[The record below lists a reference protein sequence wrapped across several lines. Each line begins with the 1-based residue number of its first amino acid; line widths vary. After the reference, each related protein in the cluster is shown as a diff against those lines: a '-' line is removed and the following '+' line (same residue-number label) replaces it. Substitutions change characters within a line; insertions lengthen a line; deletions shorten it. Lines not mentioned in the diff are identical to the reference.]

1 MENNI
6 SSRLIVILVILTVVI
21 SLLGTWTV
29 LNGINNINT
38 VSPKNSDKGNVKLNI
53 LPNDDVQ
60 SQTTTAADQGT
71 AVLNIEKSK

>member
-60 SQTTTAADQGT
+60 SQTTTAADRGT